1 MAAAA
6 VVLLVAAIVIASI
19 MLVVV
24 RERVA
29 EIGLRKALGA
39 TAQNISLQFLAEV
52 VTVAAV
58 SGVLG
63 IGLGLGAAKLV
74 STHIAMPVIITLPAV
89 LLGLGSALLVGIV
102 SGIIPARKAARLDP
116 VEALR

>member
-1 MAAAA
+1 
-6 VVLLVAAIVIASI
+6 VLLVAAIVIASI

-39 TAQNISLQFLAEV
+39 TEQNIGFQFLAEV
-52 VTVAAV
+52 VAV
-58 SGVLG
+58 TLLSGLLG
-63 IGLGLGAAKLV
+63 IGLGMGVAKLV
-74 STHIAMPVIITLPAV
+74 SLFIGLPVVITASSV
-89 LLGLGSALLVGIV
+89 LLGVLAAVLVGIA
-102 SGIIPARKAARLDP
+102 SGIAPALKAARLDP